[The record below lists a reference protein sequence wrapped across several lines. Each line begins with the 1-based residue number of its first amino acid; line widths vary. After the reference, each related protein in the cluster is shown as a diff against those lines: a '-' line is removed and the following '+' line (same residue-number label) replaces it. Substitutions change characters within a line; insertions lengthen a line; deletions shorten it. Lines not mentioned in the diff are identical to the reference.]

1 MVLLLR
7 ALVLLRTTA
16 ALRLRLSRL
25 LVQRVARLEARDDA
39 QLNLA
44 AHELFDI
51 HPQRPVVEGDQRHG
65 FS

>member
-51 HPQRPVVEGDQRHG
+51 HHQRPVVEGDQRHG